1 MEEKYLPVG
10 TVVKLK
16 EGVKA
21 IMITGFCAISGDDGK
36 MYDYSACLYPE
47 GVVGP
52 EMNFLFNHDQIAE
65 ILHRGLMSEE
75 EVAFKQKLNQI
86 IAEKVSN
93 GELPTSDNVNNV
105 PNEQPVMPTPVAS
118 PAVNQP
124 QMFNSNPNFPSNM

>member
-65 ILHRGLMSEE
+65 ILHKGLVSEE
-75 EVAFKQKLNQI
+75 EVTFKQKLNQI

-93 GELPTSDNVNNV
+93 GELPASDSVSNVS
-105 PNEQPVMPTPVAS
+105 NEQSAMPAPAAAPVM
-118 PAVNQP
+118 NQP
-124 QMFNSNPNFPSNM
+124 QMFSGNINQ